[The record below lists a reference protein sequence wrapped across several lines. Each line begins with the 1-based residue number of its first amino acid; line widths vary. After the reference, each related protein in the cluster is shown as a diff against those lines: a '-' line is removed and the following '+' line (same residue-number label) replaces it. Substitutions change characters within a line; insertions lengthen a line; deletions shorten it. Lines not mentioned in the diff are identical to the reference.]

1 MKSWQSVV
9 IAPTATI
16 RDALMI
22 INTARSQFALVV
34 GDRNYLLGTLSDG
47 DIRRALLGGAALES
61 PVEPWMCRTP
71 HVASD
76 GASLEDILLM
86 MRRQGL
92 HQVPIVDVQRCV
104 IGLKTV
110 DDFLQIAKRDI
121 PVVIMAGGLGTRL
134 NELTREKPKP
144 MLPVGGR
151 PVLEMI
157 INRFVL
163 QGFTNI
169 WLAVNYRSEVIESY
183 FGDGSKWGAQVRY
196 LKENKRLGTAGALSL
211 LPREIGGPLVVS
223 NADVIT
229 SMDYAAL
236 VDTHKANGAVAT
248 MAVREQEFAIPFG
261 VIVESEGR
269 MMRIEEKPVHRLVV
283 NAGIYVLSARAVR
296 SVPADTYF
304 DMPQLFETL
313 IAQKQ
318 PVFCERVSGYW
329 LDIGQRADYKEAN
342 ELAARSYLP
351 DDPASDRGPSG
362 AG

>member
-1 MKSWQSVV
+1 MKKWQSVV

-16 RDALMI
+16 RDALTV
-22 INTARSQFALVV
+22 INTARSQFAMVV
-34 GDRNYLLGTLSDG
+34 DDRNRLLGTLSDG
-47 DIRRALLGGAALES
+47 DIRRALLAGAVLES
-61 PVEPWMCRTP
+61 QVEPWMCRTP
-71 HVASD
+71 YVASD
-76 GASLEDILLM
+76 GASVEDILLM
-86 MRRQGL
+86 MRGQGL
-92 HQVPIVDVQRCV
+92 HQVPIVDMQRCV

-110 DDFLQIAKRDI
+110 DDFLQVAKRDT

-157 INRFVL
+157 LNRFVL
-163 QGFTNI
+163 QGFTDI

-183 FGDGSKWGAQVRY
+183 FGDGSKYGAQVRY

-211 LPREIGGPLVVS
+211 LPPDIVEPVVVS

-229 SMDYAAL
+229 SVDYAAL

-283 NAGIYVLSARAVR
+283 NAGIYVLSAHAVR

-304 DMPQLFETL
+304 DMPQLFDAL
-313 IAQKQ
+313 VARKQ
-318 PVFCERVSGYW
+318 AVFCERVNGYW
-329 LDIGQRADYKEAN
+329 LDIGQRADYEEAN
-342 ELAARSYLP
+342 AVLADRSP
-351 DDPASDRGPSG
+351 SSEDPRADGG
-362 AG
+362 